1 MNKLKETSK
10 GERKKRIL
18 EVISNFYCNR
28 YDPDEAQRMQSIF
41 IDWFEDREDKD
52 LKERALFKLF
62 LDHEVA
68 AEDRELFKSEAKEA
82 ILKRIEVVGE
92 SEKAIPTTNRNSSTT
107 SHNSFKRI
115 ITRVVAIVIPLT
127 IIASGALYFN
137 HYQPLESASYSTSHG
152 ERESIVLP
160 DKSEVWINYESKLEF
175 EEGEERERIAKL
187 TGEAD
192 FKVTKDRKRA
202 FVVKTDELEIKV
214 LGTEFNIDAYPD
226 NLTTSV
232 TLIKGSIELTRDSE
246 SIIMEPN
253 QRYILHRESGRSEL
267 VDIEQNEFADRDML
281 VHDLMTTSEL
291 LKILERRFGVE
302 VVIEPSVVFNSERYY
317 VNIRHDDSL
326 EFALKLL
333 EYSDS
338 SFRFSMKGD
347 VVEITDR

>member
-1 MNKLKETSK
+1 M
-10 GERKKRIL
+10 
-18 EVISNFYCNR
+18 
-28 YDPDEAQRMQSIF
+28 
-41 IDWFEDREDKD
+41 
-52 LKERALFKLF
+52 
-62 LDHEVA
+62 
-68 AEDRELFKSEAKEA
+68 
-82 ILKRIEVVGE
+82 
-92 SEKAIPTTNRNSSTT
+92 
-107 SHNSFKRI
+107 
-115 ITRVVAIVIPLT
+115 
-127 IIASGALYFN
+127 
-137 HYQPLESASYSTSHG
+137 